1 MKINVKVITRS
12 AREEVV
18 EQAGGYTVRVRAAP
32 QEGKANEAVVRLLA
46 RHFGLPRSAV
56 SIVRGFTVRN
66 KVVEMREG

>member
-46 RHFGLPRSAV
+46 RHFGLPGSAV

-66 KVVEMREG
+66 KVVEVREG